1 MRWCLHVDMDAFFV
15 SVERALDPRLEGK
28 AVIVGGKRGRGVV
41 TSASYEARRYGV
53 HSAMPGFRARQLCP
67 QGIFLPTRH
76 EVYREYSSKVFSL
89 LQRYSP
95 IVRKLSID
103 EGLVDLTGT
112 ERLWGLPLN
121 TAHEI
126 ITRLK
131 EELRLP
137 ASGGL
142 AGDGMLAKIAAG
154 VAKPHGLIYVPD
166 GSERQFLAPLP
177 VAVIPGV
184 GPKAQ
189 TALLHQG
196 IQTVAGLLGRQD
208 LMRRYLG
215 LEETKGGSARDHS
228 MGSETTLAESISKI
242 EDMEEVLWRLVEEVG
257 ERLRAEGLYARC
269 LAIKIRYNDFKTL
282 TRSRTVAVPTCFDRE
297 IFSLVRGL
305 LRQNVSAGKKVRL
318 LGVSASALSA
328 HGWQQPL
335 FDFQKRLSWERLYHG
350 IDLLREK
357 YGDRAIAS
365 GTGWTKTR

>member
-1 MRWCLHVDMDAFFV
+1 MDAFFV
-15 SVERALDPRLEGK
+15 SVERALNPRLEGR

-53 HSAMPGFRARQLCP
+53 HSAMPGFRARELCP
-67 QGIFLPTRH
+67 QAIFLPTRH

-112 ERLWGLPLN
+112 KRLWGLPLN

-131 EELRLP
+131 KELRLP

-154 VAKPHGLIYVPD
+154 MAKPHGLVYVPD

-184 GPKAQ
+184 GPKAHA
-189 TALLHQG
+189 ALLHQG
-196 IQTVAGLLGRQD
+196 IQTVGALLERQD
-208 LMRRYLG
+208 FVRRYLD
-215 LEETKGGSARDHS
+215 LETKRKEARDHS
-228 MGSETTLAESISKI
+228 MGSETTLAESLSKI
-242 EDMEEVLWRLVEEVG
+242 EDMEKVLCRLVEGVG

-269 LAIKIRYNDFKTL
+269 IAIKIRYDDFKTL

-297 IFSLVRGL
+297 ILALAREL
-305 LRQNVSAGKKVRL
+305 LRQNVSANKKVRL
-318 LGVSASALSA
+318 LGVSASALLA
-328 HGWQQPL
+328 RGWQQSL
-335 FDFQKRLSWERLYHG
+335 FDFQKRLSWERLYRG
-350 IDLLREK
+350 IDLLRQK
-357 YGDRAIAS
+357 YGDRVIAA
-365 GTGWTKTR
+365 GTGWTKGR